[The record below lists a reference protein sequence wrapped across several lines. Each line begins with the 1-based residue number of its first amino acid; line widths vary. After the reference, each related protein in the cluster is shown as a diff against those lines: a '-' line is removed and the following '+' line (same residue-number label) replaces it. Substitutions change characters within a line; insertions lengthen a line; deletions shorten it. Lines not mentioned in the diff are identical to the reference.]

1 MIFERFQRF
10 PTVFK
15 ESLEYQRLGG
25 DRRSH
30 RRRQA
35 PQPKVAA
42 LGSFFYLVLGR
53 KRKIMIFNLK
63 SIASRAWGMIMENQG
78 AKHKH
83 MLRFSVLEL
92 ALL

>member
-1 MIFERFQRF
+1 M
-10 PTVFK
+10 
-15 ESLEYQRLGG
+15 EYQKLGG

-42 LGSFFYLVLGR
+42 LGSFFYLVLGPA
-53 KRKIMIFNLK
+53 RKIMIFNSK
-63 SIASRAWGMIMENQG
+63 TIASRAWGMIMENQC

-83 MLRFSVLEL
+83 MLGFSVPEL